1 MTHNFHQL
9 ISFREHISS
18 FIGFENN
25 INWEVKMYVVMTT
38 VQCKPNSIN
47 KVRHLFE
54 ETNPDLVQG
63 QEDWVRAYFT
73 ADYETN
79 HVTVLALWKSSNS
92 YREFSMSDSFRQVMV
107 QFTPYFKSQP
117 NVTINKVLFEM

>member
-1 MTHNFHQL
+1 
-9 ISFREHISS
+9 
-18 FIGFENN
+18 
-25 INWEVKMYVVMTT
+25 MYVVMTT